1 MPVNEQYSPDYRD
14 EAAGA
19 DNEGILPENRTEHP
33 LSQAG
38 SGYPFSSIVPK
49 QTFCSYIPSQSVH
62 RQSVHPIPERKR
74 EAGLPAERAAK
85 YGRNQFVP
93 PGAVSQMTFPG

>member
-1 MPVNEQYSPDYRD
+1 MADRSCTGHVQASCYEQYSPDYRD

-49 QTFCSYIPSQSVH
+49 QTFCS
-62 RQSVHPIPERKR
+62 
-74 EAGLPAERAAK
+74 AEF
-85 YGRNQFVP
+85 NL
-93 PGAVSQMTFPG
+93 QMQQNSD